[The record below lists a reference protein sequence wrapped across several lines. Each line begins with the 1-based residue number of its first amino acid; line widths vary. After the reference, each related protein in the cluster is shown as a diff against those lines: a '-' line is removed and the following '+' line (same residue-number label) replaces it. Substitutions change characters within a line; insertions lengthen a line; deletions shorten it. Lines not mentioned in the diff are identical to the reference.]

1 MTLLRRA
8 VASQGRVPA
17 GPRSVTVDA
26 DTGVLMGTGSSEARP
41 PARRVASALLV
52 VVAVLLVGCE
62 AGPEAPSGSA
72 AKATARASVSAV
84 RINVTPDDGARGV
97 APNAGVTV
105 RVDGGSLTA
114 VTVTGP
120 GGDEV
125 AGALGEQGASWSSR
139 EQLRFATRYSVVATA
154 TDRGGTTRTTRST
167 FTTVTPR
174 KLLHTAV
181 VPLNGETVGVG
192 LPIQVAFSDPVRN
205 RAAVEHGLSV
215 QSTPKVTGAWRWI
228 SDEKVRYRPKSYW
241 PAGTKVTLRI
251 RLTGVD
257 AGNGVYGDETR
268 DISFT
273 VGRSVVSVVDAKRL
287 RMTVYINGKPARTI
301 PVTTGKKGW
310 ETRNGIKVALEK
322 HPVKIMDAAT
332 VGIPRS
338 SPEYYRLRVRL
349 AVRMTWSGEFV
360 HGAEWSTAAQGR
372 TRVSHGCVGMSIPNA
387 TWFFAQTRRG
397 DVIRVINSP
406 TTRKMELDNGFGD
419 WNLPWEQW
427 VAA

>member
-1 MTLLRRA
+1 VVL
-8 VASQGRVPA
+8 VA
-17 GPRSVTVDA
+17 
-26 DTGVLMGTGSSEARP
+26 
-41 PARRVASALLV
+41 
-52 VVAVLLVGCE
+52 GCE
-62 AGPEAPSGSA
+62 AGRESPSEPA
-72 AKATARASVSAV
+72 AKATAPASVSAV
-84 RINVTPDDGARGV
+84 RINVTPADGATRL
-97 APNAGVTV
+97 APGPGVTV
-105 RVDGGSLTA
+105 RVDGGSLKA

-120 GGDEV
+120 GGEEV
-125 AGALGEQGASWSSR
+125 DGALDDQGASWSSR
-139 EQLRFATRYSVVATA
+139 EQLKFGTRYSVVATA
-154 TDRGGTTRTTRST
+154 TDRGGATRTTRST

-174 KLLHTAV
+174 KRLHTAV

-205 RAAVEHGLSV
+205 RAAVERSLSV
-215 QSTPKVTGAWRWI
+215 RSTPKVTGAWRWI

-287 RMTVYINGKPARTI
+287 RMTVYIDGKPARTI

-322 HPVKIMDAAT
+322 YPVKIMDAAT

-372 TRVSHGCVGMSIPNA
+372 ARVSHGCVGMSIPNA
-387 TWFFAQTRRG
+387 TWFFGQTRRG
-397 DVIRVINSP
+397 DVIHVINSP

-427 VAA
+427 LAA